1 MVHLR
6 RLQQNM
12 SLSKEKGFSTLKME
26 ILPLAILNFSLSAAS
41 RLDESQIEDHNL
53 GVDVHDLHW
62 SLFVLFCIEHFAQ
75 LDIKSPLGDDLL
87 HLQGLCDDI

>member
-12 SLSKEKGFSTLKME
+12 SLSKEMGFSTLRME
-26 ILPLAILNFSLSAAS
+26 ILPLVTLNFSPSSAS

-53 GVDVHDLHW
+53 GVGVHDLHR
-62 SLFVLFCIEHFAQ
+62 SLFFLFCIEHFS
-75 LDIKSPLGDDLL
+75 LLYIKFPLGDYLL
-87 HLQGLCDDI
+87 HPRGLYDDI